1 MRVYGR
7 PRRGAGTRVLL
18 IPVAIVVVAGVAV
31 GVNTLRLSGHVAS
44 GVSSSGVD
52 LGGLSR
58 ARATDVLAREL
69 TRRLDQPI
77 RVRVN
82 GRSAE
87 IVPSQLGIRADAAA
101 TVQKAMRI
109 GRARAALFPFG
120 YHAAVEPVITLPHAF
135 PVPKALQAAAIAPV
149 DATMTLQ
156 RNGTAIVK
164 PGRAGRSFVAT
175 PSLRAI
181 ALASIAGKADVRI
194 ARRSEPA
201 AITTQA
207 AERAKSR
214 VARMLSAP
222 ITLTRQGATGGLLQP
237 SQLAPLLTTKTY
249 KHTIGVTFDP
259 VRVRALL
266 TPIYT
271 TSLREP
277 KDASFSD
284 SPDGSV
290 SVVTSHS
297 GIRLNAT
304 LTAHHLTIAGLHATA
319 STRSARVAF
328 RLAHAAFTTKQAR
341 ALGITRVVATATT
354 DMGVSSP
361 NRVFNVHLMAD
372 FLNGYKIAPGARFS
386 FNQAVGPRTADR
398 GFLEGQ
404 AIENGLLVPSIG
416 GGVCQV
422 ATTVFD
428 AAINGGY
435 QVNERHNH
443 SFYIDHYPTGLDA
456 TVADGGPDFAFTNN
470 SDHTVIVQASYTD
483 QTLTVQLLSAPLH
496 RTTEISDPVPVNYVK
511 PGKRYVSDP
520 VNTPA
525 GTLVPQTIGE
535 RGFDVDRTL
544 TVKGDDGKVITTYTF
559 HSHYIPEDVVFD
571 VGKGAKLP
579 KGAVLEPPPVPS
591 DT

>member
-7 PRRGAGTRVLL
+7 PRRVTGRRALL
-18 IPVAIVVVAGVAV
+18 IPLAIVVVAGGAV

-44 GVSSSGVD
+44 GISSSGVD
-52 LGGLSR
+52 LGGLSK
-58 ARATDVLAREL
+58 ARAIQVLGREL
-69 TRRLDQPI
+69 DRRLDQPI

-82 GRSAE
+82 GRSALV
-87 IVPSQLGIRADAAA
+87 VPSALGIKADAAA
-101 TVQKAMRI
+101 TVRAAMKL
-109 GRARAALFPFG
+109 GRTRAALFPFG
-120 YHAAVEPVITLPHAF
+120 YHNTVDPVLVLPAVF
-135 PVPKALQAAAIAPV
+135 QVPEALKAAAIAPV
-149 DATMTLQ
+149 DASLSLS
-156 RNGTAIVK
+156 RNGSATVT
-164 PGRAGRSFVAT
+164 PGRAGRAFVAK
-175 PSLRAI
+175 PSLDAI
-181 ALASIAGKADVRI
+181 ALASIAGEKEVRI

-201 AITTQA
+201 AITTEA
-207 AERAKSR
+207 AERARAR
-214 VARMLSAP
+214 VARLLSAP
-222 ITLTRQGATGGLLQP
+222 ITVTRRGGSGGLLQP
-237 SQLAPLLTTKTY
+237 TQLAPLLTSKTY

-259 VRVRALL
+259 ALVRTYLNRIYRSTLRA
-266 TPIYT
+266 
-271 TSLREP
+271 P
-277 KDASFSD
+277 KDATFSD
-284 SPDGSV
+284 AADGSV
-290 SVVTSHS
+290 RVITSHS
-297 GIRLNAT
+297 GISLNAT
-304 LTAHHLTIAGLHATA
+304 LTAHHLTVAGLHDTPSSRTA
-319 STRSARVAF
+319 RIAF
-328 RLAHAAFTTKQAR
+328 RLAHASFTTKQAR

-372 FLNGYKIAPGARFS
+372 FMNGYKIAPGARFS
-386 FNQAVGPRTADR
+386 FNEAVGPRTADR

-428 AAINGGY
+428 AAIDGGY

-443 SFYIDHYPTGLDA
+443 SFYISHYPTGLDA

-470 SDHTVIVQASYTD
+470 TGHTVVVQASYTD

-496 RTTEISDPVPVNYVK
+496 RTTSISDPVPSNYVD

-525 GTLVPQTIGE
+525 HQLVQQTQGE

-544 TVKGDDGKVITTYTF
+544 TVKNDKGEVIDSYTF
-559 HSHYIPEDVVFD
+559 HSHYVPEDIVFN

-579 KGAVLEPPPVPS
+579 KGATLEPAPVPS
-591 DT
+591 AT

>member
-1 MRVYGR
+1 
-7 PRRGAGTRVLL
+7 
-18 IPVAIVVVAGVAV
+18 
-31 GVNTLRLSGHVAS
+31 
-44 GVSSSGVD
+44 
-52 LGGLSR
+52 
-58 ARATDVLAREL
+58 
-69 TRRLDQPI
+69 
-77 RVRVN
+77 
-82 GRSAE
+82 
-87 IVPSQLGIRADAAA
+87 
-101 TVQKAMRI
+101 
-109 GRARAALFPFG
+109 
-120 YHAAVEPVITLPHAF
+120 
-135 PVPKALQAAAIAPV
+135 
-149 DATMTLQ
+149 
-156 RNGTAIVK
+156 
-164 PGRAGRSFVAT
+164 
-175 PSLRAI
+175 
-181 ALASIAGKADVRI
+181 VRI

-207 AERAKSR
+207 AERAKAR

-222 ITLTRQGATGGLLQP
+222 ITMTRQGVTGGLLQP
-237 SQLAPLLTTKTY
+237 KQLAPLLTTKTY

-259 VRVRALL
+259 QRVRALL

-277 KDASFSD
+277 KDASFSP
-284 SPDGSV
+284 SSDGSV
-290 SVVTSHS
+290 RVITSHS
-297 GIRLNAT
+297 GIRLNAV
-304 LTAHHLTIAGLHATA
+304 LTAHHLTIAALHATPSA
-319 STRSARVAF
+319 RSARVAF
-328 RLAHAAFTTKQAR
+328 RLVHANLTTKQAR

-372 FLNGYKIAPGARFS
+372 FLNGYKVAPGARFS
-386 FNQAVGPRTADR
+386 FNEAVGPRTADR

-470 SDHTVIVQASYTD
+470 TAHTVVVQASYTD

-496 RTTEISDPVPVNYVK
+496 RTTEISEPVPSNYVE

-520 VNTPA
+520 DNTP
-525 GTLVPQTIGE
+525 GGQLVQQTQGE

-544 TVKGDDGKVITTYTF
+544 TVKNDTGEVVDSYTF
-559 HSHYIPEDVVFD
+559 HSHYIPEDVVFN

-579 KGAVLEPPPVPS
+579 KGATLEPPPVPS

>member
-7 PRRGAGTRVLL
+7 PRRTPGRRALL

-31 GVNTLRLSGHVAS
+31 GANALRISGHVAG
-44 GVSSSGVD
+44 GVTSSGVN
-52 LGGLSR
+52 LGGLSKS
-58 ARATDVLAREL
+58 RATEVLGLEMR
-69 TRRLDQPI
+69 RRLDQPI

-82 GRSAE
+82 GRSAQV
-87 IVPSQLGIRADAAA
+87 VPSELGIRVDAAA
-101 TVQKAMRI
+101 TVEKAMQV
-109 GRARAALFPFG
+109 GRVRSLLFPFKFR
-120 YHAAVEPVITLPHAF
+120 ASVEPVLALPKEF
-135 PVPKALQAAAIAPV
+135 PVPPALKAAAIEPV
-149 DATMTLQ
+149 DASLTLL
-156 RNGTAIVK
+156 RNGTATVT
-164 PGRAGRSFVAT
+164 PGRSGRSFVAL

-181 ALASIAGKADVRI
+181 TLASIAGEDQVRI

-201 AITTQA
+201 AITTEA
-207 AERAKSR
+207 AERARAR
-214 VARMLSAP
+214 VARLLSAP
-222 ITLTRQGATGGLLQP
+222 ITVTRQGGTGGLLQP
-237 SQLAPLLTTKTY
+237 SQLAPLLSTKTY
-249 KHTIGVTFDP
+249 KHTIGVSFDP
-259 VRVRALL
+259 PKVRSYLNRIYRSALK
-266 TPIYT
+266 
-271 TSLREP
+271 EP

-284 SPDGSV
+284 SPDGTV
-290 SVVTSHS
+290 QVVTSHS
-297 GIRLNAT
+297 GTTLNAT
-304 LTAHHLTIAGLHATA
+304 LTAHHLTVAGLHQSAA
-319 STRSARVAF
+319 TRSARIAF
-328 RLAHAAFTTKQAR
+328 RLAHANFTTKQAR

-372 FLNGYKIAPGARFS
+372 FLNGYRIAPGARFS
-386 FNQAVGPRTADR
+386 FNEAVGPRTADR

-435 QVNERHNH
+435 QVNERQNH

-456 TVADGGPDFAFTNN
+456 TVADGGPDFAFTN
-470 SDHTVIVQASYTD
+470 DTTHTVIVQASYTD
-483 QTLTVQLLSAPLH
+483 QTLTVQLLSAPLQ
-496 RTTEISDPVPVNYVK
+496 RTTTISDPVPTNYVE

-520 VNTPA
+520 DNTPA
-525 GTLVPQTIGE
+525 KELSQQTIGE
-535 RGFDVDRTL
+535 RGFDVERTL
-544 TVKGDDGKVITTYTF
+544 TVRDDDGNVINTYIF
-559 HSHYIPEDVVFD
+559 HSHYIPEDIVYN

>member
-7 PRRGAGTRVLL
+7 PRRAVGRRALL
-18 IPVAIVVVAGVAV
+18 IPLAIIAVAGVAV
-31 GVNTLRLSGHVAS
+31 GANTLRLSGHVAS

-52 LGGLSR
+52 LGGLSKG
-58 ARATDVLAREL
+58 RATEVLAREL
-69 TRRLDQPI
+69 DRRLAQPI

-82 GRSAE
+82 GRSAVV
-87 IVPSQLGIRADAAA
+87 VPADLGIEADAAA
-101 TVQKAMRI
+101 TVRKAMKL
-109 GRARAALFPFG
+109 GRLRAALFPFR
-120 YHAAVEPVITLPHAF
+120 YHNTVEPVLVLPAEF
-135 PVPKALQAAAIAPV
+135 QVPQALKAAAIEPV
-149 DATMTLQ
+149 DAGLSLS
-156 RNGTAIVK
+156 RNGTAKVT
-164 PGRAGRSFVAT
+164 PGRAGRSFVSK
-175 PSLRAI
+175 PSLGAI
-181 ALASIAGKADVRI
+181 ALASIAGEKEVRI
-194 ARRSEPA
+194 ARRSEEP
-201 AITTQA
+201 AITTEA
-207 AERAKSR
+207 AERARAR
-214 VARMLSAP
+214 VARLLSAP
-222 ITLTRQGATGGLLQP
+222 ITVTRQGGSGGLLQP
-237 SQLAPLLTTKTY
+237 SQLAPLLTSKTY

-259 VRVRALL
+259 VLVRGFLSR
-266 TPIYT
+266 IYR
-271 TSLREP
+271 SALREP
-277 KDASFSD
+277 KDATFSD
-284 SPDGSV
+284 AQDGSV
-290 SVVTSHS
+290 KVITSHS
-297 GIRLNAT
+297 GIALNAT
-304 LTAHHLTIAGLHATA
+304 LTAHRLTIAGLHDTPSSRTA
-319 STRSARVAF
+319 RIAF
-328 RLAHAAFTTKQAR
+328 RLARANFTTREAR

-386 FNQAVGPRTADR
+386 FNEAVGPRTADR

-470 SDHTVIVQASYTD
+470 TAHTVVVQASYTD
-483 QTLTVQLLSAPLH
+483 QTLTVQLLSAPVH
-496 RTTEISDPVPVNYVK
+496 RTTEISEPVPGNYVE
-511 PGKRYVSDP
+511 PGRRYVSDP
-520 VNTPA
+520 DNTPP
-525 GTLVPQTIGE
+525 GQLVQQTQGE

-544 TVKGDDGKVITTYTF
+544 TVKNDKGEVIDSYTF
-559 HSHYIPEDVVFD
+559 HSHYIPEDIVFN

-579 KGAVLEPPPVPS
+579 KGATLEPPPVPS

>member
-7 PRRGAGTRVLL
+7 PRRFTGQRLVL
-18 IPVAIVVVAGVAV
+18 IPLAVVVVVGGAV
-31 GVNTLRLSGHVAS
+31 GVNALRLSGHVAS
-44 GVSSSGVD
+44 GVSSAGVD
-52 LGGLSR
+52 LGGLSQ
-58 ARATDVLAREL
+58 ARATELLGNEL

-82 GRSAE
+82 GRSARVTPAE
-87 IVPSQLGIRADAAA
+87 LGIRADAAA
-101 TVQKAMRI
+101 TVREAMKL
-109 GRARAALFPFG
+109 GRLRAALFPFG
-120 YHAAVEPVITLPHAF
+120 YRNTVDPVLVLPKAF
-135 PVPKALQAAAIAPV
+135 KVPVALQAAAIEPV
-149 DATMTLQ
+149 DASLTLD
-156 RNGTAIVK
+156 RSGTATVA
-164 PGRAGRSFVAT
+164 PGRAGRAFVAQ
-175 PSLRAI
+175 PSLEAI
-181 ALASIAGKADVRI
+181 ALASIAGKKEVRI

-201 AITTQA
+201 AITTEA
-207 AERAKSR
+207 ANRAKAR
-214 VARMLSAP
+214 VTRMLSAP
-222 ITLTRQGATGGLLQP
+222 ITVTRPGGRSGLLQP

-259 VRVRALL
+259 KHVRALL
-266 TPIYT
+266 TPIY
-271 TSLREP
+271 SSALREP
-277 KDASFSD
+277 KDATFADAS
-284 SPDGSV
+284 DGSV
-290 SVVTSHS
+290 KVITSHS

-304 LTAHHLTIAGLHATA
+304 LTAHHLTTAGLHATP

-328 RLAHAAFTTKQAR
+328 RLVHASFTTKQAR
-341 ALGITRVVATATT
+341 ALGITKVVATATT

-372 FLNGYKIAPGARFS
+372 ILNGYKIAPGARFS
-386 FNQAVGPRTADR
+386 FNEAVGPRTAAR

-428 AAINGGY
+428 AAIDGGY

-470 SDHTVIVQASYTD
+470 TGHTVIVQASYTD
-483 QTLTVQLLSAPLH
+483 QTLTVQLLSAPVH
-496 RTTEISDPVPVNYVK
+496 RTTEISEPVPTNFVQ

-520 VNTPA
+520 DNTPA
-525 GTLVPQTIGE
+525 GTLVRQTQGE
-535 RGFDVDRTL
+535 RGFDVERTL
-544 TVKGDDGKVITTYTF
+544 TVKNDTGAVVDTYTF
-559 HSHYIPEDVVFD
+559 PSHYVPEDIVFN

-579 KGAVLEPPPVPS
+579 KGATLEAPPVPS

>member
-7 PRRGAGTRVLL
+7 RRRGAGKRVLL

-31 GVNTLRLSGHVAS
+31 GVNALRLSGHVAS

-87 IVPSQLGIRADAAA
+87 VVPSRLGIRVDAAA
-101 TVQKAMRI
+101 TVRQAMRV
-109 GRARAALFPFG
+109 GRVRAALFPFG
-120 YHAAVEPVITLPHAF
+120 YHATVEPLITLPSTF
-135 PVPKALQAAAIAPV
+135 DVPKALQAAAIAPV
-149 DATMTLQ
+149 DATLTLLP
-156 RNGTAIVK
+156 NGTATVK
-164 PGRAGRSFVAT
+164 PGRTGRAFVAT

-181 ALASIAGKADVRI
+181 ALASIAGESQVRI

-201 AITTQA
+201 ALTTQA
-207 AERAKSR
+207 AERAKAR
-214 VARMLSAP
+214 VARILSAP
-222 ITLTRQGATGGLLQP
+222 ITMTRQGVTGGLLQP
-237 SQLAPLLTTKTY
+237 KQLAPLLTTKTY

-259 VRVRALL
+259 KRVRALL

-277 KDASFSD
+277 KDATFAA

-290 SVVTSHS
+290 RVVTSHS
-297 GIRLNAT
+297 GVRLNAA
-304 LTAHHLTIAGLHATA
+304 LTAHHLTTAGLQATPSA
-319 STRSARVAF
+319 RSARVAF
-328 RLAHAAFTTKQAR
+328 KLARANLTTKQAR

-354 DMGVSSP
+354 DMGVSST

-372 FLNGYKIAPGARFS
+372 FLNGYKVAPGARFS
-386 FNQAVGPRTADR
+386 FNEAVGPRTAAR

-435 QVNERHNH
+435 PVNERHNH

-456 TVADGGPDFAFTNN
+456 TVADGGPDFAFTN
-470 SDHTVIVQASYTD
+470 DTGHTLIFQTSYTD
-483 QTLTVQLLSAPLH
+483 QTLTVALLSAPLH
-496 RTTEISDPVPVNYVK
+496 RTTQISDPVPANYVE

-520 VNTPA
+520 GNTPA
-525 GTLVPQTIGE
+525 KTLALQTVGE

-544 TVKGDDGKVITTYTF
+544 IVKDDSGKVIATYTF
-559 HSHYIPEDVVFD
+559 HSHYIPEDMQYN

-591 DT
+591 AT

>member
-7 PRRGAGTRVLL
+7 RRRGLGRRALL
-18 IPVAIVVVAGVAV
+18 IPVAIVVVVGAAV
-31 GVNTLRLSGHVAS
+31 GTNALRLSGHVAS
-44 GVSSSGVD
+44 GISSSGVD
-52 LGGLSR
+52 LGGLSK
-58 ARATDVLAREL
+58 ARATDVLGREL
-69 TRRLDQPI
+69 SRRLEQPI

-82 GRSAE
+82 GRSARV
-87 IVPSQLGIRADAAA
+87 VPADLGIRIDAAA
-101 TVQKAMRI
+101 TVRQAMKL
-109 GRARAALFPFG
+109 GRLRASLFPFG
-120 YHAAVEPVITLPHAF
+120 YHSTVDPVLLLPKQFAVPSG
-135 PVPKALQAAAIAPV
+135 LQAAAIEPV
-149 DATMTLQ
+149 DASLTLL
-156 RNGTAIVK
+156 RNGTATVK
-164 PGRAGRSFVAT
+164 PGRSGRAFVAK

-181 ALASIAGKADVRI
+181 ALASIAGDKEVRI

-201 AITTQA
+201 AITTEA
-207 AERAKSR
+207 AERARAR

-222 ITLTRQGATGGLLQP
+222 ITVTRQGGTGGLLQP
-237 SQLAPLLTTKTY
+237 SQLAPLLTSKTY

-259 VRVRALL
+259 SLVRTYLNRIYRSALR
-266 TPIYT
+266 T
-271 TSLREP
+271 P
-277 KDASFSD
+277 KDATFAD
-284 SPDGSV
+284 FPDGSV
-290 SVVTSHS
+290 KVVTSHS
-297 GIRLNAT
+297 GISLNAT
-304 LTAHHLTIAGLHATA
+304 LTAHHLTVASLHGTA
-319 STRSARVAF
+319 SSRTARIAF
-328 RLAHAAFTTKQAR
+328 RLQHASFTTKQAR
-341 ALGITRVVATATT
+341 ALGITQVVASATT

-435 QVNERHNH
+435 EVNERHNH

-470 SDHTVIVQASYTD
+470 TGHTVVVKTSYTD
-483 QTLTVQLLSAPLH
+483 QTLTVQLLSAPIH
-496 RTTEISDPVPVNYVK
+496 RTVTISDPVPTNYVD
-511 PGKRYVSDP
+511 PGKRYVADP

-525 GTLVPQTIGE
+525 HKLSQQTLGE

-544 TVKGDDGKVITTYTF
+544 TVKNDAGQVIATYTF
-559 HSHYIPEDVVFD
+559 HSHYIPEDIVYN

-579 KGAVLEPPPVPS
+579 KGATLEPPPVPS
-591 DT
+591 AT